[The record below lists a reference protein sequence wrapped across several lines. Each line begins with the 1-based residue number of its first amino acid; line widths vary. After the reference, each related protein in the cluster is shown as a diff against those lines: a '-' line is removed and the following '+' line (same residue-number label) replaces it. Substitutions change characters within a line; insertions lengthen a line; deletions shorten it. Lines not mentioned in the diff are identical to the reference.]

1 MPGALLFFFFFSRL
15 SLPLSL
21 YKDIC
26 MYVGF
31 CLCAATACDSGSA
44 QCCSRNNW
52 EKKMK
57 KGSQLRRPFMWKFWN
72 VDTFLTRSVSTVL
85 WEVSH
90 EKKKGERKGEKKQ
103 AKEIRINLRTS
114 STHREKVWL
123 RVASEQTRDESYNS
137 TRATTL
143 FPCPTLLLLLGSAW
157 WDFLHLTGAEILGLR
172 TSVAW
177 RDNEH
182 LVVSFISTLHS
193 ERKPLFSFS
202 SSFWAGCLTSWQ
214 KKKSKSCIQ

>member
-1 MPGALLFFFFFSRL
+1 
-15 SLPLSL
+15 
-21 YKDIC
+21 
-26 MYVGF
+26 MYVRWF
-31 CLCAATACDSGSA
+31 LSVCRHSVWFRVCPVLL
-44 QCCSRNNW
+44 
-52 EKKMK
+52 EKQLGK
-57 KGSQLRRPFMWKFWN
+57 KNEKRLTTKKTLYVKILKRGHFSYSLRIYRA
-72 VDTFLTRSVSTVL
+72 LRSVAR
-85 WEVSH
+85 
-90 EKKKGERKGEKKQ
+90 KKKGERKGEKKQ

-214 KKKSKSCIQ
+214 KKKKQKLHSVEWRKKENTIKKN